1 VRIFMEG
8 QEEWGEPGGEAM
20 VILAK
25 LLGAGAFLAFGWSVF
40 IRFAG
45 HQGQGTWPLGPSIA
59 AMVLSILCVVFWL
72 AGKLLMFTGR
82 KMRERGIKLP

>member
-25 LLGAGAFLAFGWSVF
+25 LLAAGAFLALGWAAL

-45 HQGQGTWPLGPSIA
+45 REGQGTWPLGPSIA
-59 AMVLSILCVVFWL
+59 AMVLFIVSVAFWL
-72 AGKLLMFTGR
+72 AGKLLMFIGR